1 MAQSWPK
8 FTKRRDRKGKP
19 YMIALRA
26 ALTAAA
32 ARLRH
37 ALQPAS
43 TLVFVSALGL
53 ALSSLWFAP
62 ESALSQAHEAAA
74 QEKQPAQTE
83 KAAAEPKASAT
94 TAQPAEKP
102 SDRPWMNAA
111 LEPQK
116 RAELLVKAM
125 TLDEKLLQIHM
136 MDVRGEHPREVKAI
150 ERLGIPAF
158 KITNGPLGAGPGDT
172 RDPLP
177 ATALPSPLALA
188 SSWDPEL
195 AETFGRVAGREVGQ
209 RGDHLLEAPGLNIV
223 RVPQNGRNFEYF
235 SEDPYLTARLAV
247 PEILGIQ
254 SQGIIAEAKHYAANN
269 QEADRK
275 TVNEIVDERTLREI
289 YLPAF
294 EAAVKQGHT
303 AAIMCAYPS
312 VNGQFGC
319 ENTHLLKDILR
330 DEWGFKGFVQSDYT
344 ATHTT
349 VGAALAGLDLAMKH
363 DVWSD
368 EAMKALVAKGDLSE
382 NVIDTMLI
390 RRYSQMFQLG
400 WFDHPPA
407 AEPIAA
413 KQDGE
418 IARSIAEQG
427 AVLLKNGGKP
437 SALLP
442 LDPRTLRSIAVIGP
456 YAGAAHTG
464 GSGSSRVTPLYTVTP
479 VEGIKNI
486 VSKDV
491 AVTYN
496 DGIDTAA
503 AAALAKSSDV
513 ALVMVGNR
521 DGEGRDRPNLELPE
535 NQSQLISAIAAA
547 NPRTV
552 VILKTGGP
560 VLMPWLDTVPAVVE
574 AWYPGEEDGN
584 AVADLLFGKVNF
596 SGKLPMTFP
605 KKEGDA
611 PAHTPQQ
618 YPGVNGTAAYS
629 EGLKVGYRWYDAE
642 KVEPLFAFGYGL
654 SYTTF
659 AFSKLSLPGLTASP
673 MRAQPNAQ
681 ANVSFDVTNIGSRAG
696 SDVAQVYVTFPAA
709 AGEPPKQLKG
719 FAKVTLQP
727 GQTQHVTVTL
737 YERAFTIWDSAGK
750 QWTVV
755 PGQYSILVGDS
766 SRSLPLDGKISISAL
781 EAQDMAKYPGI
792 LAEVVSPEAGKVP
805 GAPFTE
811 LLNPRPDAAAPHRP

>member
-1 MAQSWPK
+1 MN
-8 FTKRRDRKGKP
+8 T
-19 YMIALRA
+19 ALDA
-26 ALTAAA
+26 
-32 ARLRH
+32 
-37 ALQPAS
+37 
-43 TLVFVSALGL
+43 
-53 ALSSLWFAP
+53 
-62 ESALSQAHEAAA
+62 
-74 QEKQPAQTE
+74 
-83 KAAAEPKASAT
+83 
-94 TAQPAEKP
+94 
-102 SDRPWMNAA
+102 
-111 LEPQK
+111 QK

-150 ERLGIPAF
+150 ERLGIGPF
-158 KITNGPLGAGPGDT
+158 KITNGPLGAGPGDS
-172 RDPLP
+172 REPLP

-188 SSWDPEL
+188 STWDLEL
-195 AETFGRVAGREVGQ
+195 AATFGRVAGREVGQ
-209 RGDHLLEAPGLNIV
+209 RGDHLLEAPGLNIA

-235 SEDPYLTARLAV
+235 SEDPYLTAAMAV
-247 PEILGIQ
+247 PEIRGIQ

-294 EAAVKQGHT
+294 EAAVKQGDT

-319 ENTHLLKDILR
+319 ENTHLLKEVLR
-330 DEWGFKGFVQSDYT
+330 GEWGFKGFVQSDYT

-349 VGAALAGLDLAMKH
+349 SGAALAGLDLAMKH

-368 EAMKALVAKGDLSE
+368 EAMKALVIKGDLSE
-382 NVIDTMLI
+382 GVIDTMLI
-390 RRYSQMFQLG
+390 RRYTQMFRLG
-400 WFDHPPA
+400 WFDHPLA
-407 AEPIAA
+407 TEPIPA
-413 KQDGE
+413 KADGA

-427 AVLLKNGGKP
+427 SVLLKNGSKQ

-442 LDPRTLRSIAVIGP
+442 LDAKTVHSIAVIGP

-479 VEGIKNI
+479 VEGIKN
-486 VSKDV
+486 VAGKDV
-491 AVTYN
+491 TVNYN
-496 DGIDTAA
+496 DGMDAAA
-503 AAALAKSSDV
+503 AAALAKSNDV

-521 DGEGRDRPNLELPE
+521 DGEGHDRPNLDLPE
-535 NQSQLISAIAAA
+535 NQNQLISAIAAA

-560 VLMPWLDTVPAVVE
+560 VLMPWLDAVPTVVE
-574 AWYPGEEDGN
+574 AWYPGAEDGN
-584 AVADLLFGKVNF
+584 AIANLLFGKENF

-605 KKEGDA
+605 KQESDT

-618 YPGVNGTAAYS
+618 YPGVSGTATYS
-629 EGLKVGYRWYDAE
+629 EGLKVGYRWYDSE
-642 KVEPLFAFGYGL
+642 KIEPLFPFGYGL

-659 AFSKLSLPGLTASP
+659 AFGNLNVQGLSVSP
-673 MRAQPNAQ
+673 TRLQPNAQ
-681 ANVSFDVTNIGSRAG
+681 ADISFDVTNTGSRAG
-696 SDVAQVYVTFPAA
+696 SEVAQVYITFPAA

-737 YERAFTIWDSAGK
+737 YERTFSIWDTATK
-750 QWTVV
+750 QWSVV
-755 PGQYSILVGDS
+755 PGEYGILVGDS
-766 SRSLPLDGKISISAL
+766 SRNLPLTGKIKISAA
-781 EAQDMAKYPGI
+781 EAHDMAKYPGMLMQI
-792 LAEVVSPEAGKVP
+792 VAPDSGKAPVLAAV
-805 GAPFTE
+805 
-811 LLNPRPDAAAPHRP
+811 H